1 MKVLY
6 SLLALLCIVSTAC
19 SDKSLG
25 NFNGPVHGGTFNQ
38 ESQKTDITANLNH
51 GSFTGGTFI
60 GKRAEESGSD
70 SSEVVD
76 NKKKDKRLNIISGSM
91 SGVFN
96 GGNFNGKRQNIIS
109 GDMSGVFNGGNFNGK
124 RDNKQGTNSSEVVD
138 NKKKDK
144 RPNIISG
151 SVSGVFNGGNF
162 NGKRQNIISGDLS
175 GTFNAPN
182 FSAKRNTRG
191 LNLISG
197 SMSGTFNRGNF
208 NGKRDSKLPPILP
221 DDFQG
226 IINTDTFSVFTS
238 SVPVTEENS
247 FPHSYTFVTPSGKKF
262 NIRSKNELKTKA
274 DRRNALVQVE
284 KARRSSLKKGEAA
297 LDTASSKVEK
307 LTQEL
312 NGKFSK
318 FMKF

>member
-1 MKVLY
+1 MGNRMKVLY
-6 SLLALLCIVSTAC
+6 SLLALLCIVSTVC

-60 GKRAEESGSD
+60 GKRDNKQGTN

-76 NKKKDKRLNIISGSM
+76 NKKRDKRRNIISGA
-91 SGVFN
+91 
-96 GGNFNGKRQNIIS
+96 
-109 GDMSGVFNGGNFNGK
+109 MSGVFNGGNFNGK

-144 RPNIISG
+144 RQNIISG
-151 SVSGVFNGGNF
+151 AMSGVFNGGNF
-162 NGKRQNIISGDLS
+162 NGK
-175 GTFNAPN
+175 
-182 FSAKRNTRG
+182 G

-197 SMSGTFNRGNF
+197 TMSGTFNGGNF

-247 FPHSYTFVTPSGKKF
+247 FP
-262 NIRSKNELKTKA
+262 
-274 DRRNALVQVE
+274 
-284 KARRSSLKKGEAA
+284 
-297 LDTASSKVEK
+297 
-307 LTQEL
+307 
-312 NGKFSK
+312 
-318 FMKF
+318 